1 MSIRDSHGNRHMIN
15 GSHPQEQ
22 VGSGACGSD
31 QVVGGP
37 PCAASSG
44 NGDLSARTS
53 ALNVVF
59 GGLQIAE
66 KVSVR
71 STRTSCSRKPA
82 SPAYATHE
90 IMGKPFDAD
99 NADDYLKALGS
110 GDHDT

>member
-1 MSIRDSHGNRHMIN
+1 MIN
-15 GSHPQEQ
+15 VLHPQEQ
-22 VGSGACGSD
+22 VGSGACGRD

-44 NGDLSARTS
+44 NGDLSAHVRTS

-66 KVSVR
+66 QVSVR
-71 STRTSCSRKPA
+71 STRTSCSRKPG

-90 IMGKPFDAD
+90 FMGKPFDAD